1 MVTVAEHSR
10 LSSYVYQGASGS
22 SPPPGWLLIQPSE
35 PKASGFYGE
44 ALQNTETGEIVVAF
58 RGTDN
63 LANFRVIH

>member
-1 MVTVAEHSR
+1 MVTTPEYSR
-10 LSSYVYQGASGS
+10 LSAYVYHDAAAPSL
-22 SPPPGWLLIQPSE
+22 PPGWNLIETRDKPE
-35 PKASGFYGE
+35 FGLYAK